1 MKDLIE
7 KYQLPPGLIR
17 LEIPESMFANFN
29 QKSYRDHAVFLMES
43 LHKLGYGIV
52 LDNFGGGAASMA
64 LLDYLPLDAVKI
76 APSLLYDAQNSEG
89 MREVLAGK
97 IAMCQRLNINVIVSG
112 IETVEQEQ
120 MLLAMGCHTGQG
132 FLNSRPVPKAKF
144 IELLKE
150 RNGD

>member
-1 MKDLIE
+1 
-7 KYQLPPGLIR
+7 
-17 LEIPESMFANFN
+17 
-29 QKSYRDHAVFLMES
+29 
-43 LHKLGYGIV
+43 
-52 LDNFGGGAASMA
+52 
-64 LLDYLPLDAVKI
+64 
-76 APSLLYDAQNSEG
+76 
-89 MREVLAGK
+89 
-97 IAMCQRLNINVIVSG
+97 MCQRLNINVIVSG